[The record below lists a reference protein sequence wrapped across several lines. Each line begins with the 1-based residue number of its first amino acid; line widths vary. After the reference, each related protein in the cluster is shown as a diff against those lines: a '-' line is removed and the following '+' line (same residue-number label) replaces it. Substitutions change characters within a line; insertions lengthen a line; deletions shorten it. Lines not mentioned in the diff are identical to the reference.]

1 MSYSSRTLQAMLPSQ
16 NNLHLPNWLA
26 IRLPH
31 LSLDLF
37 SRGQARQDKPLAI
50 SDMRQHREVL
60 IACNPAARKSGIRS
74 GMAVSAAQA
83 ICHTLQLLPRNRERE
98 DEALQS
104 LAAWCYQYSSQ
115 VCLPPRGKARHSLVK
130 SQAESQAEGQAVL
143 WLEVAGSERLF
154 GSSAELGQ
162 RLERELG
169 QLGYHAMT
177 GSAAT
182 PEAAW
187 LAAAQ
192 ALHITSSG
200 DIRKQLGPLPLQQL
214 PLEQAQ
220 RDALEKMG
228 FRLLRDVLR
237 LPRKELT
244 RRFGPALADYIDQL
258 LGTRAD
264 PRPGWQPPQ
273 AFSSRLD
280 LPAEIR
286 TSQALLFPLK
296 RQLEELCGILRGGDT
311 AVQSLEVTL
320 RHPDHADTCLAI
332 GMQNPTQDAERLLR
346 LLRERLER
354 LRLPQAVR
362 EIQLATPL
370 LLPFAAGQ
378 GSLFRDGPAEQQQ
391 DMDRLA
397 ERLQARL
404 GPAAVSGVTGVE
416 DHRPEY
422 SWRPRELHE
431 RPQCISLGNRPSWL
445 LQKPRRCDIA
455 RYQLL
460 AGPERIETGWWDGHD
475 CRRDYYVVRDDSGST
490 LWAFHEYKPRQGWF
504 LHGVFG

>member
-1 MSYSSRTLQAMLPSQ
+1 MSHGSCTLRGMLPSQ
-16 NNLHLPNWLA
+16 NYSPNWLA

-50 SDMRQHREVL
+50 SDIRQRREVL
-60 IACNPAARKSGIRS
+60 IACNPAASKTGIS
-74 GMAVSAAQA
+74 PGMAVTAAQA
-83 ICHTLQLLPRNRERE
+83 ICHTLQLLPRNRQRE
-98 DEALQS
+98 YEALQR

-115 VCLPPRGKARHSLVK
+115 VCLPQQGKMQGSLG
-130 SQAESQAEGQAVL
+130 EGRAVL
-143 WLEVAGSERLF
+143 WLEAAGSERLF
-154 GSSAELGQ
+154 GSPAELGQ

-169 QLGYHAMT
+169 QLGYHAMV

-187 LAAAQ
+187 LAAAR
-192 ALHITSSG
+192 ALHIASSG
-200 DIRKQLGPLPLQQL
+200 DIRGQLGSLPLQQL
-214 PLEQAQ
+214 PLDKTQK
-220 RDALEKMG
+220 DALETMG
-228 FRLLRDVLR
+228 FRLLGDVLR
-237 LPRKELT
+237 LPRKALT
-244 RRFGPALADYIDQL
+244 RRFGPAVADYIDHL
-258 LGTRAD
+258 LGTRPD
-264 PRPGWQPPQ
+264 PRVAWQPPQ
-273 AFSSRLD
+273 NFSSRLE

-286 TSQALLFPLK
+286 ASQALLFPLK
-296 RQLEELCGILRGGDT
+296 RQLEELCGVLRGGDT
-311 AVQSLEVTL
+311 AVQSLELTL
-320 RHPDHADTCLAI
+320 RHADHADTCLAI
-332 GMQNPTQDAERLLR
+332 GMQTPTQDAERLLR

-362 EIQLATPL
+362 EIQLATPH
-370 LLPFAAGQ
+370 LLPFTASQ
-378 GSLFRDGPAEQQQ
+378 GSLFRDSPSEQQQ

-404 GPAAVSGVTGVE
+404 GEAAVSGITGVE

-422 SWRPRELHE
+422 SWRPRALHE
-431 RPQCISLGNRPSWL
+431 QAQCTPMVHRPSWL
-445 LQKPRRCDIA
+445 LQKPKRCDIA

-460 AGPERIETGWWDGHD
+460 AGPERIETGWWDGRD
-475 CRRDYYVVRDDSGST
+475 CRRDYYIVRDDSGGT

>member
-1 MSYSSRTLQAMLPSQ
+1 MSHGSCTLRGMLPSQ
-16 NNLHLPNWLA
+16 NNNHSPNWLA

-50 SDMRQHREVL
+50 SDIRQRREVL
-60 IACNPAARKSGIRS
+60 IACNPAASKAGISR
-74 GMAVSAAQA
+74 GMAASAAQA
-83 ICHTLQLLPRNRERE
+83 ICHTLQLLPRNRQRE
-98 DEALQS
+98 DEALQG

-115 VCLPPRGKARHSLVK
+115 VCLPQQGKIRDGWG
-130 SQAESQAEGQAVL
+130 EGRAVL

-154 GSSAELGQ
+154 GSAAELGQ

-169 QLGYHAMT
+169 RLGYHAMI

-187 LAAAQ
+187 LAAAR
-192 ALHITSSG
+192 ALHITGSS
-200 DIRKQLGPLPLQQL
+200 DIREQLGPVPLQQL
-214 PLEQAQ
+214 PLGKVQK
-220 RDALEKMG
+220 DALQTMG

-237 LPRKELT
+237 LPRKALT
-244 RRFGPALADYIDQL
+244 RRFGPAVADYIDHL
-258 LGTRAD
+258 LGTRPD
-264 PRPGWQPPQ
+264 PRSAWQPPQ
-273 AFSSRLD
+273 HFRSRLE

-296 RQLEELCGILRGGDT
+296 RQLEELCGVLQGGDT
-311 AVQSLEVTL
+311 AVQVLDLLL
-320 RHPDHADTCLAI
+320 RHADHADTSLAI
-332 GMQNPTQDAERLLR
+332 GMQAPTQDAERLLR
-346 LLRERLER
+346 LMRERLER

-362 EIQLATPL
+362 EIQLSAPH
-370 LLPFAAGQ
+370 LLPFTADQ
-378 GSLFRDGPAEQQQ
+378 GSLFRDSPSEQQQ

-404 GPAAVSGVTGVE
+404 GEAAVSGINGVE

-422 SWRPRELHE
+422 SWRPRALHE
-431 RPQCISLGNRPSWL
+431 QVQCTPLSHRPSWL

-460 AGPERIETGWWDGHD
+460 AGPERIETGWWDGRD
-475 CRRDYYVVRDDSGST
+475 CRRDYYIVRDDNGST